1 MREIKGGI
9 VSPKG
14 FYSAGV
20 KAGIKVDS
28 LDMAVIYSEVPAN
41 IAGTFTQNIVKAA
54 PVVWDRKIV
63 EDNLKSQLVII
74 NSGIA
79 NAAVGKEG
87 LIDCEETAI
96 EAEKIFNLDK
106 NSILLASTGLIGSK
120 LPMDKIKKG
129 VKLLKDNLNN
139 SEESANL
146 TANAIL
152 TTDTKKKEI
161 AVELELDNKIV
172 KIAGI
177 CKGSGMI
184 HPNMCTMLAFITSDI
199 NIDDLL
205 LKECTKE
212 IVDDTFN
219 MISVDGDTST
229 NDTVLVMANGLA
241 ENKKIIEEDKDFF
254 KFKDALKYVLT
265 YLAKKIAEDGE
276 GATKLFEVKVK
287 GASSINQAKK
297 LAKSV
302 VTSNLTKAAL
312 FGNDANWGRIF
323 CAMGYAGEN
332 FDPFKVDLNF
342 ISKAGN
348 IEIVKNGVAEN
359 FNEEKAV
366 EILSQKEVL
375 ALINLKEGSYEAT
388 AWGCDLTYE
397 YVKINGEYRS

>member
-1 MREIKGGI
+1 MKEIEGGI

-14 FYSAGV
+14 FYSTGV
-20 KAGIKVDS
+20 KAGIKKDS
-28 LDMAVIYSEVPAN
+28 LDMAAIYSEVPAS

-63 EDNLKSQLVII
+63 DDNLKSQLIII

-79 NAAVGKEG
+79 NAAVGTEG
-87 LIDCEETAI
+87 LKHCEETAL
-96 EAEKIFNLDK
+96 EAEEIFNLDK
-106 NSILLASTGLIGSK
+106 NSVLLASTGLIGAK
-120 LPMDKIKKG
+120 LPMDKIING
-129 VKLLKDNLNN
+129 VSLLRKNLNN
-139 SEESANL
+139 SSESANL
-146 TANAIL
+146 TAEAIL

-184 HPNMCTMLAFITSDI
+184 HPDMCTMLAFITTDI
-199 NIDDLL
+199 SIDDLL
-205 LKECTKE
+205 LKKCTKE

-241 ENKKIIEEDKDFF
+241 KNNKITKETEEYN
-254 KFKDALKYVLT
+254 KFKDALKYVFT

-287 GASSINQAKK
+287 GASTVKQAKK
-297 LAKSV
+297 IAKSV

-323 CAMGYAGEN
+323 CAMGYAGEH
-332 FDPFKVDLNF
+332 FDPLKVDLNF
-342 ISKAGN
+342 ISTAGN
-348 IEIVKNGVAEN
+348 IEIVKNGVAEK

-375 ALINLKEGSYEAT
+375 ALIDLKEGNCEAT

-397 YVKINGEYRS
+397 YVRINGEYRS